1 MLCSARAWENSTCIV
16 HPRTGWVQ
24 SVLTANLYVSCG
36 HSSLTFCNRRA
47 KSTLSSKF
55 PSCIYDMQAGNL
67 VGNKGFLCLLNF
79 PLPVNEGKLV
89 DKEIFCLSLNFQ
101 LAYHMY
107 EGNLE
112 DKGYISLLHE
122 QWGTYEV
129 YIPWEKKRIRG
140 DHGIIILYF
149 LLKIETF
156 NVE

>member
-1 MLCSARAWENSTCIV
+1 
-16 HPRTGWVQ
+16 
-24 SVLTANLYVSCG
+24 
-36 HSSLTFCNRRA
+36 
-47 KSTLSSKF
+47 
-55 PSCIYDMQAGNL
+55 
-67 VGNKGFLCLLNF
+67 
-79 PLPVNEGKLV
+79 
-89 DKEIFCLSLNFQ
+89 
-101 LAYHMY
+101 MY